1 MALERCLLE
10 MGMGV
15 DLHGRDYTK
24 AAKRAVKDALR
35 HNSLGFA
42 RVVGQSV
49 DAMHVDVTIGVP
61 QPDAVDREAVAGVLP
76 HGHAEVRVVQG
87 GLEIPSRDG
96 ADATVMANAAVIVS
110 LDM

>member
-24 AAKRAVKDALR
+24 AAQRAVKDALR

-76 HGHAEVRVVQG
+76 HDTPRSVW
-87 GLEIPSRDG
+87 SRAG
-96 ADATVMANAAVIVS
+96 WRFRAGTARTRR
-110 LDM
+110 